1 MTTPEPSLTPR
12 EESELAL
19 KKVQERVLSILISVI
34 AAFPI
39 GALIAITN
47 VITDQGR
54 QGAGIALM
62 VICGLIGVV
71 AVSAVR
77 IIRQTSP
84 LTPIVALGA
93 LPAVIASFWLF

>member
-1 MTTPEPSLTPR
+1 MTIPEPSLTPR

-54 QGAGIALM
+54 RGAGIALM
-62 VICGLIGVV
+62 VMCGLIGVV

-93 LPAVIASFWLF
+93 FPAVIASFWLF